1 MTQTHGVA
9 CSFLTDHTDH
19 QEVVP
24 VHSIKA
30 CRESGGIAPLILSL
44 GIRWR

>member
-1 MTQTHGVA
+1 MKQAHGIA
-9 CSFLTDHTDH
+9 CSCLTDLIDE

-30 CRESGGIAPLILSL
+30 CRGIGGIAPLILSL